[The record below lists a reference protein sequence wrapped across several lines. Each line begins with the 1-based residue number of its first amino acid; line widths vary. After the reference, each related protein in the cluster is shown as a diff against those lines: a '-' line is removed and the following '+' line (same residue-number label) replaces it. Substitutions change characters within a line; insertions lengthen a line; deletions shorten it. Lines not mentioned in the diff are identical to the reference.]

1 MHWLNGG
8 PAKPTTTP
16 PRPFE
21 RGVGGR
27 PTLIQNVETLAH
39 LALIARFGA
48 NWFRGVGTADDPGS
62 LLVSVSGAVARPA
75 VLEVPL
81 GVPIG
86 RIVAAFGLEVE
97 PQAALVG
104 GYFGAWLPWR
114 EAVDLPLTRA
124 HLRAA
129 GGSIGAGIV
138 AVLPPE
144 SCGLCETTRI
154 AAYLATQSARQCG
167 PCQHGLPAIARDLAQ
182 LCHGSDPAARE
193 RAVRRMRRGGGPRR
207 LPASGRRRQTR
218 PQRAA
223 HVLRACRLARAPR
236 RVRRDAPDA
245 AAARTIALDQR
256 GAVAMKAQ
264 LRARPDRVRG
274 PRPLCGAAC
283 PSASRWTSGATRSST
298 PSR

>member
-1 MHWLNGG
+1 VERALAERALGGRDRVRIHVHALPARYVAGEETAVVHWLNGG

-48 NWFRGVGTADDPGS
+48 SWFRGVGTADDPGS
-62 LLVSVSGAVARPA
+62 LLVSVSGAVTRPA

-81 GVPIG
+81 GVRIG

-138 AVLPPE
+138 AVLPPD

-193 RAVRRMRRGGGPRR
+193 RAVRRMREVEGRG
-207 LPASGRRRQTR
+207 
-218 PQRAA
+218 
-223 HVLRACRLARAPR
+223 ACRH
-236 RVRRDAPDA
+236 PD
-245 AAARTIALDQR
+245 
-256 GAVAMKAQ
+256 GAVRLIRSALHTFSEHVGWHERHGACAGMHRTP
-264 LRARPDRVRG
+264 LLPG
-274 PRPLCGAAC
+274 P
-283 PSASRWTSGATRSST
+283 SRSSNEE
-298 PSR
+298 SWR